1 MKCSC
6 TVPRPPLHPA
16 ALLRSESCLQAKEA
30 YKQAVAQYE
39 TKQEALQGLIERREA
54 AHQALLVPS
63 PVPAEPGG
71 SDAGAILQFVCQQGT
86 C

>member
-1 MKCSC
+1 MRCPVLSQDHHC
-6 TVPRPPLHPA
+6 ILPCYS
-16 ALLRSESCLQAKEA
+16 RSESCLQAKEA

-71 SDAGAILQFVCQQGT
+71 SDAGAVLQFMCQQ
-86 C
+86 